1 MAACPVHPLHPCPSP
16 LVPPA
21 VQIII
26 RGLGPCVGRL
36 RGDLEEVRLGN
47 FLLQGGGAGHKTGAG
62 ATQQG
67 EGAEHVDVGL
77 PHPPQD

>member
-1 MAACPVHPLHPCPSP
+1 M
-16 LVPPA
+16 
-21 VQIII
+21 
-26 RGLGPCVGRL
+26 GRL
-36 RGDLEEVRLGN
+36 GGDLFEEVRLGN